1 MGNAGKLNPGP
12 CRRRLLLPGDEMA
25 LYDICLQTGDAGK
38 DATGLYEDKNLLG
51 DLYVGPYLH
60 YQPELAWVI
69 EDDLGICGYLL
80 GVTNTLNFQS
90 WFLDKWLPRIQK
102 GRCFPDH
109 HKQPWT
115 LDDALLASLFE
126 FEFDRPRWLSKYSAH
141 IHIELLPRI
150 QRKGYGSRWTLEL
163 LHALRE
169 QGCSGVHLG
178 MHPDNREALRF
189 YHKMGFH
196 LLERA
201 ELAWEET
208 LYLGKDLMK

>member
-12 CRRRLLLPGDEMA
+12 CRRRSLLPGDEMA

-38 DATGLYEDKNLLG
+38 DATGLYEDKGLLG

-102 GRCFPDH
+102 
-109 HKQPWT
+109 KT
-115 LDDALLASLFE
+115 MLL
-126 FEFDRPRWLSKYSAH
+126 
-141 IHIELLPRI
+141 
-150 QRKGYGSRWTLEL
+150 
-163 LHALRE
+163 
-169 QGCSGVHLG
+169 
-178 MHPDNREALRF
+178 
-189 YHKMGFH
+189 
-196 LLERA
+196 
-201 ELAWEET
+201 
-208 LYLGKDLMK
+208 